1 VSPDWESRAYPL
13 LARQTPSRR
22 INKAGKKLLSEDRF
36 SAPTISADFPGAH
49 EIGRRRKKKRPHISA
64 GRNFN

>member
-22 INKAGKKLLSEDRF
+22 INKAGNVAVRRSF
-36 SAPTISADFPGAH
+36 GAPTISADFPGAP
-49 EIGRRRKKKRPHISA
+49 EIVRRRKKKRPHISA